1 MFSEPVDDGCG
12 GCDVGFP
19 PLLDILE
26 GGTVEIVES
35 ELRVPLGELAIA
47 VKGSLILREA
57 IIAGAPFNATL
68 NSGMLN
74 EFASDTLPLAA
85 MALRGSPDAAWFI
98 TGVKQGMRHHQCS
111 LPEVFFEGRCQ

>member
-1 MFSEPVDDGCG
+1 
-12 GCDVGFP
+12 
-19 PLLDILE
+19 
-26 GGTVEIVES
+26 VEIVES

-85 MALRGSPDAAWFI
+85 MALRGSQDAAWFI
-98 TGVKQGMRHHQCS
+98 TGVQQGMRNHQCS